1 MTPFILF
8 TIGLA
13 LDNLIGNPRFL
24 HKDRYCLWIR
34 SEDTAAWRL
43 TGTCQFPLCSQNA
56 EAGVSLR
63 FLNPK
68 LMFLLSKL
76 ASSTSSVSSWRIM
89 LMGADG
95 AISQLYQTF
104 NTWTQ
109 RRNEFYVDFEKQP
122 PVHAHTHTRVLCAH
136 WYLWNKSFMKQCLW
150 FVLAMHLI
158 FFSLPVQFSLLY

>member
-1 MTPFILF
+1 MTPFILTF
-8 TIGLA
+8 TIDLA

-43 TGTCQFPLCSQNA
+43 TGTCQFLLCSQNA

-76 ASSTSSVSSWRIM
+76 ASSISAVSSWRIM

-95 AISQLYQTF
+95 AISQRYQTF

-109 RRNEFYVDFEKQP
+109 RRNEFYADFEKQP
-122 PVHAHTHTRVLCAH
+122 PVHARQHACTHVSMHACTHAHTHVYYVHTDSSETKVSWSSA
-136 WYLWNKSFMKQCLW
+136 YG
-150 FVLAMHLI
+150 
-158 FFSLPVQFSLLY
+158 LY